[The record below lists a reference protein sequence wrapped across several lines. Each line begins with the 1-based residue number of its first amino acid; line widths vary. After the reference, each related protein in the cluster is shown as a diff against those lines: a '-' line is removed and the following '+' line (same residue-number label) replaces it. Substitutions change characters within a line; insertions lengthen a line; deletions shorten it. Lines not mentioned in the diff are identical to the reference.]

1 MKKLLV
7 CFHQK
12 RHPIVCSLGLSVWMA
27 AGAGTIVHYH
37 LDELS
42 AGTRGTSSTTFVNAA
57 NPGTHDGHAVA
68 YVLGA
73 DGTTITEAT
82 EQPSL
87 FPRGAESFPEGI
99 RYLDPVSGALHDAV
113 RAVAFEGAAADALV
127 SGGGIQTD
135 AVPVTDDFTVEA
147 FCRAA
152 DWHAGQP
159 DAATVANEQAVF
171 GLMTGWKQSTFEC
184 RLTSANRLVFVSWC
198 EHSNWKKSTV
208 EVSVADGKWHHVAY
222 SYNGARRDLLGY
234 FDYALVYSNRLDET
248 EVLVRSQSASLY
260 LGVNPKQPAVSA
272 LTGGLSEFR
281 LSDEALEP
289 ASFLRAVRGDGVAF
303 AWLSAFPTDDSLPG
317 IRIDRPNAQY
327 TVSDDVDGTVVYDG
341 LLGTGVT
348 GRKSYHFD
356 AGDRATGQSGGFIV
370 FDEARNFSVGS
381 FTAEVGFKFA
391 QGAWKDFPEEQA
403 ALLAQ
408 NLQWTV
414 SCDRTRGRLIVSNG
428 KGEWVMTIGAEAW
441 DDGAWHRLA
450 VASDRA
456 NGETRLY
463 LDGRLVD
470 RKDGVMGDLVG
481 QLSPSS
487 DAWRRISVNSM
498 PWELSAMNRSCRA
511 GFFNDIRFTRRALR
525 PCELLT
531 TRHVAGDTLAW
542 ASFDRADAWEAECV
556 EPSAWTGAATFVR
569 TKAGVVSDADGNP
582 LRERN
587 GGSLSLASGGL
598 AASRL
603 SLLERADQTV
613 ELFLMGSADAGTDLV
628 SFTGF
633 RGGTANRT
641 AHAVWSL
648 RATAEGLKVYV
659 GDTAVA
665 SAGALPGAVWSHVA
679 VAFAPSA
686 DGSETAVTVYRDHAV
701 AGTGTFAGTLN
712 VDGLSDSSLALGAF
726 AGQVD
731 ELRVSRGALGPSRLL
746 RAVRRGLV
754 LTIR

>member
-1 MKKLLV
+1 MKTIQL
-7 CFHQK
+7 K
-12 RHPIVCSLGLSVWMA
+12 RSLALAAGLTLSVP

-37 LDELS
+37 LDGLD
-42 AGTRGTSSTTFVNAA
+42 AGTRGTPSTTFVNAA
-57 NPGTHDGHAVA
+57 NPGTHDGRAVA

-87 FPRGAESFPEGI
+87 FPRGAEGLPEGL
-99 RYLDPVSGALHDAV
+99 RHLDPVSGALHDAV
-113 RAVAFEGAAADALV
+113 RAVAFEGAAADARV
-127 SGGGIQTD
+127 SGGGIQAD
-135 AVPVTDDFTVEA
+135 AVPVTGDFTVEA

-159 DAATVANEQAVF
+159 DAMAVANEQTVF
-171 GLMTGWKQSTFEC
+171 GLMTGMEMQTFEC
-184 RLTSANRLVFVSWC
+184 RLTSANKFIFISCFSIGGELKWTKGAVSAPV
-198 EHSNWKKSTV
+198 T
-208 EVSVADGKWHHVAY
+208 DGKWHHVAY
-222 SYNGARRDLLGY
+222 SYSGGTRDLLGY
-234 FDYALVYSNRLDET
+234 FDYQVVYSNRLDEALA
-248 EVLVRSQSASLY
+248 LVRSESATLY
-260 LGVNPKQPAVSA
+260 LGVNPKAPKAAA
-272 LTGGLSEFR
+272 LTGSLTDFR
-281 LSDEALEP
+281 LSDEVLEP
-289 ASFLRAVRGDGVAF
+289 ASFLRAVRGDGEAF
-303 AWLSAFPTDDSLPG
+303 VWLSAGPADGNPPNG
-317 IRIDRPNAQY
+317 VRVDRPCARY
-327 TVSDDVDGTVVYDG
+327 TVSDDVDGAVVYDG
-341 LLGTGVT
+341 LLGTGVA

-370 FDEARNFSVGS
+370 FDESQSFSAQS
-381 FTAEVGFKFA
+381 FTAEIGFKFA
-391 QGAWKDFPEEQA
+391 PEAWKDFPEDPA
-403 ALLAQ
+403 VLMAQ
-408 NLQWTV
+408 NYQWSV
-414 SCDRTRGRLIVSNG
+414 FCDKRGAIFVND
-428 KGEWVMTIGAEAW
+428 GASSRVASFGVTAW

-456 NGETRLY
+456 NGETRVY
-463 LDGRLVD
+463 LDGRLVG
-470 RKDGVMGDLVG
+470 RRDGVLGDLAGKVG
-481 QLSPSS
+481 ELSR
-487 DAWRRISVNSM
+487 RRIYVNSA
-498 PWELSAMNRSCRA
+498 PYDQFATNNTCRA

-659 GDTAVA
+659 GDAAVA
-665 SAGALPGAVWSHVA
+665 PAGALPGAAWSHVA

-686 DGSETAVTVYRDHAV
+686 DGSKTDVTVYRDHAV
-701 AGTGTFAGTLN
+701 AGTGTFAGTLDI
-712 VDGLSDSSLALGAF
+712 DGLSDSSLALGAF

>member
-1 MKKLLV
+1 MKTIQL
-7 CFHQK
+7 K
-12 RHPIVCSLGLSVWMA
+12 RSLALAAGLTLSA
-27 AGAGTIVHYH
+27 PAGAGTIVHYH
-37 LDELS
+37 LDGLD
-42 AGTRGTSSTTFVNAA
+42 AGTRGTPSTTFVNAA
-57 NPGTHDGHAVA
+57 NPGTHDGRAVA

-87 FPRGAESFPEGI
+87 FPRGAEGLPEGL
-99 RYLDPVSGALHDAV
+99 RHLDPVSGALHDAV
-113 RAVAFEGAAADALV
+113 RAVAFEGAAADARV
-127 SGGGIQTD
+127 SGGGIQAD
-135 AVPVTDDFTVEA
+135 AVPVTGNFTVEA

-159 DAATVANEQAVF
+159 DAAAVVNEQSVF
-171 GLMTGWKQSTFEC
+171 GLMTGMETQAFEC
-184 RLTSANRLVFVSWC
+184 RLTPGKRLAFISCC
-198 EHSNWKKSTV
+198 EKYNWKKRTV
-208 EVSVADGKWHHVAY
+208 EVPVMDGKWHHVAY
-222 SYNGARRDLLGY
+222 SYRSKTRDLLGY

-248 EVLVRSQSASLY
+248 EVLVGSQSATLY
-260 LGVNPKQPAVSA
+260 LGVNPKAPKAAA
-272 LTGGLSEFR
+272 LTGSLTEFR

-289 ASFLRAVRGDGVAF
+289 ASFLRAVRGDGEAF
-303 AWLSAFPTDDSLPG
+303 VWLSAGPADGNPPNG
-317 IRIDRPNAQY
+317 IFVDRPCAQY
-327 TVSDDVDGTVVYDG
+327 TVSDDVDGAVVYDG

-370 FDEARNFSVGS
+370 FDELQSFSAQS
-381 FTAEVGFKFA
+381 FTAEIGFKFA
-391 QGAWKDFPEEQA
+391 PGAWKDFPEDPA
-403 ALLAQ
+403 VLMAQ
-408 NLQWTV
+408 NYQWYV
-414 SCDRTRGRLIVSNG
+414 FCDKRGAIFVND
-428 KGEWVMTIGAEAW
+428 GASSRVASFGATAW

-456 NGETRLY
+456 NGETRVY
-463 LDGRLVD
+463 LDGRLVG
-470 RKDGVMGDLVG
+470 RRDGVLGDLAGKVG
-481 QLSPSS
+481 ELSR
-487 DAWRRISVNSM
+487 RRIYVNSA
-498 PWELSAMNRSCRA
+498 PYDQFATNNTCRA

-598 AASRL
+598 TASRL
-603 SLLERADQTV
+603 SLLERTDQTV
-613 ELFLMGSADAGTDLV
+613 ELFLMGIADAGTDLV

-659 GDTAVA
+659 GDAAVA
-665 SAGALPGAVWSHVA
+665 PAGALPSAAWSHVA

-701 AGTGTFAGTLN
+701 AGTGTFAGTLAI
-712 VDGLSDSSLALGAF
+712 DGLSDSSLALGAF

>member
-1 MKKLLV
+1 MKTIQL
-7 CFHQK
+7 K
-12 RHPIVCSLGLSVWMA
+12 RSLALAAGLTLSA
-27 AGAGTIVHYH
+27 PAGAGTIVHYH
-37 LDELS
+37 LDGLDS
-42 AGTRGTSSTTFVNAA
+42 GTRGTPSTTFVNAA
-57 NPGTHDGHAVA
+57 NPGTHDG
-68 YVLGA
+68 
-73 DGTTITEAT
+73 
-82 EQPSL
+82 
-87 FPRGAESFPEGI
+87 
-99 RYLDPVSGALHDAV
+99 
-113 RAVAFEGAAADALV
+113 RAVAFEGAAADARV

-135 AVPVTDDFTVEA
+135 AVPVTGDFTVEA

-159 DAATVANEQAVF
+159 DAVAVANEQSVF
-171 GLMTGWKQSTFEC
+171 GLMTGMETQAFEC
-184 RLTSANRLVFVSWC
+184 RLTPGKRLAFISCC
-198 EHSNWKKSTV
+198 EKFNWKKGTV
-208 EVSVADGKWHHVAY
+208 EVPVMDGKWHHVAY
-222 SYNGARRDLLGY
+222 SYRSKTRDLLGY

-248 EVLVRSQSASLY
+248 EVLVGSQSATLY
-260 LGVNPKQPAVSA
+260 LGVNPKAPKAAA
-272 LTGGLSEFR
+272 LTGSLTEFR

-289 ASFLRAVRGDGVAF
+289 ASFLRAVRGDGEAF
-303 AWLSAFPTDDSLPG
+303 VWLSAGPADGNPPNG
-317 IRIDRPNAQY
+317 IVVDRPCAQY
-327 TVSDDVDGTVVYDG
+327 TVSDDVDGAVVYDG

-370 FDEARNFSVGS
+370 FDESQSFFAQS
-381 FTAEVGFKFA
+381 FTAEIGFKFA
-391 QGAWKDFPEEQA
+391 PEAWKDFPEDPA
-403 ALLAQ
+403 VLMAQ
-408 NLQWTV
+408 NYQWSV
-414 SCDRTRGRLIVSNG
+414 VCDKRGAIFVND
-428 KGEWVMTIGAEAW
+428 GASSRVTSFGATAW
-441 DDGAWHRLA
+441 DNGAWHRLA

-456 NGETRLY
+456 NGETRVY
-463 LDGRLVD
+463 LDGRLVG
-470 RKDGVMGDLVG
+470 RRDGVLGDLAGKVG
-481 QLSPSS
+481 ELSR
-487 DAWRRISVNSM
+487 RRIYVNSA
-498 PWELSAMNRSCRA
+498 PYDQFATNNTCRA

-569 TKAGVVSDADGNP
+569 TKAGIVSDVDGNP

-613 ELFLMGSADAGTDLV
+613 ELFLMGIADAGTDLV

-641 AHAVWSL
+641 AHAIWSL

-659 GDTAVA
+659 GDAAVA
-665 SAGALPGAVWSHVA
+665 SAGALPGAAWSHVA

-686 DGSETAVTVYRDHAV
+686 DGSKTDVTVYRDYAV
-701 AGTGTFAGTLN
+701 AGTGTFAGTLA

-726 AGQVD
+726 AGQID